1 MKKILVIG
9 SLNLDHTIDL
19 KSIPRPG
26 ETVSGRSIAKIP
38 GGKGAN
44 QAYAAGKLGGNVSMI
59 GCVGKDDA
67 GKKLTEN
74 LSSVG
79 VDISGITEIEN
90 VPSGQAYIALEDTGE
105 NSIIIIPGTN
115 EYMTQSLIDKNLS
128 LIEKCDYI
136 LMQFEIPL
144 STVRYVKQLAHSMGK
159 TVIIDPAPAVSDI
172 EDDFWKGIDIIKPNE
187 TELEIITGRKATS
200 KYDYITSARKMID
213 KGVKTVIV
221 TLGKEGCLL
230 VDNVEARFF
239 HTEDVDVVDTT
250 AAGDCFTAA
259 LAVGLSEDMN
269 MSDAIN
275 FAQRASSIAVTRK
288 GAQTSIPSRDELNGG
303 GLM

>member
-26 ETVSGRSIAKIP
+26 ETVKGRAITQIP

-59 GCVGKDDA
+59 GCVGNDEA
-67 GKKLTEN
+67 GKTLIKN
-74 LSSVG
+74 LRRAG
-79 VDISGITEIEN
+79 VDTSGISEIEN

-115 EYMTQSLIDKNLS
+115 EYVTKELIDKNLS
-128 LIEKCDYI
+128 LIEECDCI

-144 STVRYVKQLAHSMGK
+144 ETVRYVKSLARSMGK
-159 TVIIDPAPAVSDI
+159 TVIVDPAPAAGDI
-172 EDDFWKGIDIIKPNE
+172 EDSFWDGIDIIKPNE
-187 TELEIITGRKATS
+187 TELEIITGRKSAS

-230 VDNVEARFF
+230 VDKVQAQFF

-269 MSDAIN
+269 ISDAIN
-275 FAQRASSIAVTRK
+275 FAQRASSVAVTRK

-303 GLM
+303 GSM